1 MGSIKI
7 MLMIMKHK
15 SSYCVVFISVL
26 RFNQLRAT
34 LAAAMETEDKQ
45 ELSRA
50 IDELRSAEVPDSQE
64 LIDAAEKRLVA
75 LDVLFLESKKG
86 RSIGINSIALT

>member
-1 MGSIKI
+1 
-7 MLMIMKHK
+7 
-15 SSYCVVFISVL
+15 
-26 RFNQLRAT
+26 
-34 LAAAMETEDKQ
+34 MEAKDKQ

-75 LDVLFLESKKG
+75 LDVFDGETK
-86 RSIGINSIALT
+86 

>member
-1 MGSIKI
+1 MGSMKI
-7 MLMIMKHK
+7 MLMIRKHK
-15 SSYCVVFISVL
+15 SSYYIAFVSVL

-34 LAAAMETEDKQ
+34 LAAAMEAKDKQ

-75 LDVLFLESKKG
+75 LDVFDGETK
-86 RSIGINSIALT
+86 

>member
-1 MGSIKI
+1 
-7 MLMIMKHK
+7 
-15 SSYCVVFISVL
+15 
-26 RFNQLRAT
+26 
-34 LAAAMETEDKQ
+34 METEDKQ

-75 LDVLFLESKKG
+75 MDVFEGEAK
-86 RSIGINSIALT
+86 